1 VVKAGAGRPVALAAR
16 ALGLGD
22 FVTGLPALGLL
33 KAALPDHEIVLAA
46 PAVFAPLVPLIP
58 AVDRLLPA
66 AELAPISPVPDRLD
80 VAIDLHG
87 NGPASRRLLSALRP
101 RRLFG
106 FADPAGTLP
115 GPTWLAAE
123 HEVARWCRL
132 VSEVLPVPDG
142 ESGVPQAVSDGP
154 AHTRQ
159 AVPDGPANTRQAV
172 PDGPANTR
180 QAVPDGP
187 ANTRQAVHCM
197 RLPDVVMPQVTVVHP
212 GAAAPS
218 RRWPA
223 ERFAA
228 VATALRRQGH
238 SVVVTGGPAE
248 RSLARTVADRAGV
261 PALADL
267 TLLELVSLIGRARLV
282 VCGDTGVAHV
292 ASNYRTPSVL
302 LFGPVSPANWGPPA
316 GGPHRVLW
324 HGDGTGDAHG
334 QQADPALLAITVEE
348 VLTAAEEL
356 VPSEAA
362 LPG

>member
-1 VVKAGAGRPVALAAR
+1 MAVAVLLVLR

-22 FVTGLPALGLL
+22 LLTGVPALRGLRR
-33 KAALPDHEIVLAA
+33 AYPDHRLLLATPPELA
-46 PAVFAPLVPLIP
+46 GLALATGAVDQVVPARGLAPLTGP
-58 AVDRLLPA
+58 AGPDVAVNLHGRGPESHRLL
-66 AELAPISPVPDRLD
+66 R
-80 VAIDLHG
+80 
-87 NGPASRRLLSALRP
+87 ALRP
-101 RRLFG
+101 RRLVAFRSAEAG
-106 FADPAGTLP
+106 HAEGPAWRP
-115 GPTWLAAE
+115 GE
-123 HEVARWCRL
+123 YEVARWCRML
-132 VSEVLPVPDG
+132 AAHGIPSDPADLALPP
-142 ESGVPQAVSDGP
+142 PP
-154 AHTRQ
+154 TTRPGH
-159 AVPDGPANTRQAV
+159 V
-172 PDGPANTR
+172 
-180 QAVPDGP
+180 
-187 ANTRQAVHCM
+187 
-197 RLPDVVMPQVTVVHP
+197 VVHP
-212 GAAAPS
+212 GAAHPR